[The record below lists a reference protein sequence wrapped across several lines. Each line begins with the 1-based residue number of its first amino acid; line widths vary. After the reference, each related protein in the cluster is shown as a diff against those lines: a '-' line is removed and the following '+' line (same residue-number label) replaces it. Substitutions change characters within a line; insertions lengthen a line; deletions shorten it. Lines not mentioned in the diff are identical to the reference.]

1 MGGVQGGVSTL
12 HPRGNAQAKTEA
24 VGGWQEGDRRRHEE
38 ALGAEEGEGCEDA
51 TGRAEGGRRQEG
63 RRKEDGRDFHAGRG
77 ENRQLKESDGADCCT
92 PTPTNHSE
100 WDPAGSAGI
109 DAHARE
115 AGCRSEERPDRTECR
130 RRG

>member
-38 ALGAEEGEGCEDA
+38 PLGAEEGQGCEGA
-51 TGRAEGGRRQEG
+51 TGRTEGGRRQEG

-92 PTPTNHSE
+92 PLRPIILNGIQLAQQALTPTL
-100 WDPAGSAGI
+100 
-109 DAHARE
+109 AR
-115 AGCRSEERPDRTECR
+115 RVV
-130 RRG
+130 